1 MLFQICTA
9 AAVAAFRDFRLSL
22 FMSRMQSTLS
32 KGTGITI
39 TSCLLCP
46 RVSAL
51 RSLVRGATGARGGVT
66 VTRRLKS
73 SQTFVNRGEKVGTD
87 KKTSHRLL
95 GGVLGTAFG
104 CTAALHS
111 AEALGMAGKSIDL
124 TSRATDWKEAKRALE
139 NLTSSE
145 RRKFYHTQDFIP
157 LEKIPPWIPP
167 NDREPVD
174 RRISLFRGDITR
186 LELDAIVNA
195 ANSSLMGGGGV
206 DGCIH
211 RAAGPLLKKECAT
224 LGGCET
230 GKAKMTS
237 GYRLPA
243 KNVIHTVGPIVH
255 GQPGEQQKSSLRSC
269 YWTSLDLAARHEL
282 KTLAFPCISTG
293 IYGYPP
299 DEAAD
304 IAIRTVKDY
313 LTEYPDKFERVVFCV
328 FLKSDETLYQCK
340 LKQFLTDQPCG
351 FQIFLQHFDE

>member
-1 MLFQICTA
+1 MLFQIYNA
-9 AAVAAFRDFRLSL
+9 AAVAASRGFRLSL

-39 TSCLLCP
+39 TPCLLCP

-51 RSLVRGATGARGGVT
+51 SSLVRGATGARSGVT

-73 SQTFVNRGEKVGTD
+73 SQTFVNRGERVGTN

-124 TSRATDWKEAKRALE
+124 TSRATDWKEAK
-139 NLTSSE
+139 
-145 RRKFYHTQDFIP
+145 K
-157 LEKIPPWIPP
+157 
-167 NDREPVD
+167 PVD

-313 LTEYPDKFERVVFCV
+313 LTEYPDKFEKVVFCV

-340 LKQFLTDQPCG
+340 LKQFLTDQPCDP
-351 FQIFLQHFDE
+351 QSNSKL

>member
-1 MLFQICTA
+1 MLFQIYNA
-9 AAVAAFRDFRLSL
+9 AAVAASRGFRLSL

-39 TSCLLCP
+39 TPCLLCP

-51 RSLVRGATGARGGVT
+51 SSLVRGATGARSGVT

-73 SQTFVNRGEKVGTD
+73 SQTFVNRGERVGTN

-124 TSRATDWKEAKRALE
+124 TSRATDWKEAK
-139 NLTSSE
+139 T
-145 RRKFYHTQDFIP
+145 
-157 LEKIPPWIPP
+157 
-167 NDREPVD
+167 
-174 RRISLFRGDITR
+174 
-186 LELDAIVNA
+186 
-195 ANSSLMGGGGV
+195 NSSLMGGGGV

-313 LTEYPDKFERVVFCV
+313 LTEYPDKFEKVVFCV

-340 LKQFLTDQPCG
+340 LKQFLTDQPCDP
-351 FQIFLQHFDE
+351 QSNSKL